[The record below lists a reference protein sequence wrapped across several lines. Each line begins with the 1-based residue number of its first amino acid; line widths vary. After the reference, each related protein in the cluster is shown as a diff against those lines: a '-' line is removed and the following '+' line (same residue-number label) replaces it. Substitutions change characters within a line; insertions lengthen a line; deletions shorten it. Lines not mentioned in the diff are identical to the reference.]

1 MAEKAKERAK
11 RNQFDRTTTH
21 GAAVSLLAP
30 VFTLKLGTLTE
41 TFDVGKLP
49 SAIQQKFFDHG
60 WSTIGDA
67 MAKPQGTP
75 DAEKLTAARDRWAQ
89 LLAGEW
95 TAKREGLT
103 PEQKYAVLKEKIGK
117 AWISLAEGRTPEK
130 FAEMVAGALR
140 KAQEKNPK
148 VVEKDVIEN
157 LAKHEKIIL
166 ARARLE
172 GGEVTELDV
181 EMDV

>member
-1 MAEKAKERAK
+1 MTKERAK
-11 RNQFDRTTTH
+11 RNTFNRTTTH

-30 VFTLKLGTLTE
+30 IFTLKLGALTE

-49 SAIQQKFFDHG
+49 TAIQQRFFDHG

-75 DAEKLTAARDRWAQ
+75 DAEKLQGARDRWAQ
-89 LLAGEW
+89 LMAGEW
-95 TAKREGLT
+95 TAERKALT
-103 PEQKYAVLKEKIGK
+103 AEEKYGILKEKIGK
-117 AWISLAEGRTPEK
+117 AWVSLAEGRTMEK

-148 VVEKDVIEN
+148 VVEKDVVEN